1 MDLEKPPEQVSE
13 ETLRKVGR
21 QHHDLEK
28 VLPSDSAS
36 GGPQELADQPGIVPG
51 SQFSVASP
59 CFVLIPSGISF

>member
-1 MDLEKPPEQVSE
+1 MDLEKPPEQGSE
-13 ETLRKVGR
+13 ETPKEVGR
-21 QHHDLEK
+21 QHHYSE

-59 CFVLIPSGISF
+59 CFVPIPSGISF